1 MTEPQVTLDR
11 LLNHAG
17 ARLKAAGITEP
28 RREAWRIWADL
39 HGLSTYPG
47 SIFSDDVV
55 PSQDAEQFRHAVD
68 RRARGEPLPYVTGV
82 TGFRGLT
89 LQADRRALIPRPE
102 TEGLVELVL
111 ARAPA
116 GRVADVGTGTG
127 CIALALAE
135 EGRYDLVVAVDRS
148 PEALSLAR
156 DNRRGTALGIE
167 LVLGEMVEAFGAE
180 AFHAVVSNPPYL
192 SDREY
197 DALDPSVK
205 DWEPRAALAA
215 GPDGL
220 APSLALIETALP
232 VVRPGG
238 WLALEVDATRAG
250 ETARLAGAAGWSDVT
265 IHDDLFGRARY
276 LLARRSEAL

>member
-1 MTEPQVTLDR
+1 VTEPEVTLDR

-17 ARLKAAGITEP
+17 ARLKAAGLTEP

-55 PSQDAEQFRHAVD
+55 PRQDAEQFRQAID
-68 RRARGEPLPYVTGV
+68 RRARGEPLQYVTGV
-82 TGFRGLT
+82 VGFRGLT
-89 LQADRRALIPRPE
+89 LRADRRALIPRPE

-111 ARAPA
+111 ARAPS

-156 DNRRGTALGIE
+156 ENRRSTGLGVE
-167 LVLGEMVEAFGAE
+167 LVLGELVEAFGLE

-192 SDREY
+192 TDLEY
-197 DALDPSVK
+197 EALDASVK
-205 DWEPRAALAA
+205 SWEPREALAA

-220 APSLALIETALP
+220 APTLAIIEDALR
-232 VVRPGG
+232 VIRPGG
-238 WLALEVDATRAG
+238 WLALEVDASRAG
-250 ETARLAGAAGWSDVT
+250 ETARLAATAGWSDVT